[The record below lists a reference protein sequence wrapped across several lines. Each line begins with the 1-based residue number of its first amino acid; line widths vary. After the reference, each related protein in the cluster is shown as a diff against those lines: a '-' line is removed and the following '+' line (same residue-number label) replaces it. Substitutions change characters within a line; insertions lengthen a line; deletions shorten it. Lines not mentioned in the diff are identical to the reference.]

1 MTFFASSRHVTSPP
15 SMLVF
20 AVKLRYNDY
29 MPAQPSSSSS
39 TTAPTLDPTLAHLLE
54 LDKHRLQQARV
65 PIVTVSASFK
75 EDLKGWY
82 GLPENEAVPDVVFSR
97 AHYSMSVAIATQL
110 WGSQMDPA
118 MAWIVDPTNY
128 VSRNEWNKIRLT
140 EVIGQ
145 TIARRPLLKQAKDLI
160 DRFGRQK
167 LPILKSITPPL
178 EYLFAE
184 VRQPILSMHVA
195 AGNILAAAGKT
206 IIQVVTDPHVRDEYL
221 AQAHRANI
229 TFCVFDE
236 RTQAEFLEK
245 AALKSI
251 AIDPA
256 RVIVTGPPIDP
267 RIIKLRTHKKTWR
280 SGQLNLCI
288 TTGGLGTN
296 KTEILQVLKQLL
308 PELRKQHSPY
318 RILVYAATQADIAQ
332 AVRDLARDNH
342 IRVADPEETDAEFR
356 LIYHPQ
362 IVDANEMLLE
372 YGFPWADGFITK
384 PSGDMAYDAV
394 AAGCFL
400 LTLAEWG
407 EWEHNIRVLFEQE
420 GIARPVL
427 STDIVRQLTFL
438 QKKQLGKSWIE
449 KAISRSLRMKK
460 SFLSGAK
467 EIANVVLNA

>member
-1 MTFFASSRHVTSPP
+1 
-15 SMLVF
+15 
-20 AVKLRYNDY
+20 
-29 MPAQPSSSSS
+29 MPAPQ
-39 TTAPTLDPTLAHLLE
+39 LDPTLAHLLE
-54 LDKHRLQQARV
+54 LDKYRLQQTRV

-82 GLPENEAVPDVVFSR
+82 GLSEDEKLPDVVFSR
-97 AHYSMSVAIATQL
+97 AHYSMAVAVATQL

-128 VSRNEWNKIRLT
+128 VSRNEWGKIRLT

-167 LPILKSITPPL
+167 LPILQSITPPL

-184 VRQPILSMHVA
+184 VRQPILSMHIA
-195 AGNILAAAGKT
+195 AGNILAATGKT
-206 IIQVVTDPHVRDEYL
+206 IVQVVTDPHVRDEYL

-229 TFCVFDE
+229 SFCVFDE

-245 AALKSI
+245 AALKGISV
-251 AIDPA
+251 DPT
-256 RVIVTGPPIDP
+256 RVIITGPPIDP
-267 RIIKLRTHKKTWR
+267 RIIKLRSHKKPWQ
-280 SGQLNLCI
+280 SGTLNLCI
-288 TTGGLGTN
+288 STGGLGTN
-296 KTEILQVLKQLL
+296 KPEILQLLAQLL
-308 PELRKQHSPY
+308 PELRKQHTPY
-318 RILVYAATQADIAQ
+318 RILVYAATQSDIAQ
-332 AVRDLARDNH
+332 DVRALAKENR
-342 IRVADPEETDAEFR
+342 IRVSDPEETDAEFR

-407 EWEHNIRVLFEQE
+407 EWEHNIRMLFEQE
-420 GIARPVL
+420 GISRPAMIA
-427 STDIVRQLTFL
+427 DIVRQLTFL
-438 QKKQLGKSWIE
+438 QKKQLGKSWIN
-449 KAISRSLRMKK
+449 KAISRSLRMEK
-460 SFLSGAK
+460 SFLNGAK
-467 EIANVVLNA
+467 EITKIVLNA